1 MSDPEAF
8 RTASRRRWEG
18 VAAAWAAARDAEHA
32 MAAPVTRWL
41 VDRIDPRPGQTVLE
55 LAAGL
60 GEPGL
65 MAAER
70 VGPTGHV
77 LITDGAEAMVEAARA
92 RIAETGATNVEAR
105 TMEAEWIDLATAS
118 VDAVLC
124 RWGLMLFADPETSL
138 REMRRVLRPGG
149 RVAVAVWDREEVNPW
164 MGVIRAALRER
175 GLGPKPAPSEP
186 GPFVLAA
193 PGALEELFDAAGFDE
208 FELDRV
214 DVSHR
219 AASLDAWW
227 DRTLS
232 ISASTAEAVRDL
244 APAEVYRLRDAID
257 AGYAPYV
264 QGDGSVAL
272 PGRVLLAAATA

>member
-8 RTASRRRWEG
+8 RAASRERWEG
-18 VAAAWAAARDAEHA
+18 VAAAWAAAREAEHA
-32 MAAPVTRWL
+32 MAAPVSRWL

-55 LAAGL
+55 CAAGL

-70 VGPTGHV
+70 VSPGGHV

-92 RIAETGATNVEAR
+92 RVAETGAEGVEVR

-118 VDAVLC
+118 VDGVLC

-149 RVAVAVWDREEVNPW
+149 RVAVAVWDREDVNPW

-175 GLGPKPAPSEP
+175 GLGPQRAPGEP
-186 GPFVLAA
+186 GPFALSA
-193 PGALEELFDAAGFDE
+193 PGALEALFDATGFVDL
-208 FELDRV
+208 ELDRL
-214 DVSHR
+214 DVAHR
-219 AASLDAWW
+219 AASLDVWW
-227 DRTLS
+227 ERFLS
-232 ISASTAEAVRDL
+232 TSATTAEVVRGL

-257 AGYAPYV
+257 AGYAAYV
-264 QGDGSVAL
+264 QDDGSVTL